1 MKLPNWPA
9 LLLAPSLA
17 LASQSIIYALVTPS
31 CKVQTMLAPHVVS
44 ALTLLVCAAF
54 TWIAW
59 HNWRTAPAPEPAQL
73 PAQLPARFPAQFP
86 DQLPDDAA
94 ARRPAFVAMVACLV
108 GAISCLVVLA
118 MWFPQWVLS
127 PCAT

>member
-17 LASQSIIYALVTPS
+17 LASQSVIYALVTPS

-44 ALTLLVCAAF
+44 ALTLLVCAMF

-59 HNWRTAPAPEPAQL
+59 HNWRTAPAPEPE
-73 PAQLPARFPAQFP
+73 
-86 DQLPDDAA
+86 DTA

-127 PCAT
+127 PCAS

>member
-31 CKVQTMLAPHVVS
+31 CKGQSTLALHAVS
-44 ALTLLVCAAF
+44 AVTLLVCAAF
-54 TWIAW
+54 TWIAG
-59 HNWRTAPAPEPAQL
+59 HNWKTAPEPQ
-73 PAQLPARFPAQFP
+73 
-86 DQLPDDAA
+86 PDDAA
-94 ARRPAFVAMVACLV
+94 ARRPAFIAMVSCLV
-108 GAISCLVVLA
+108 GALSCLVIAA

-127 PCAT
+127 PCAS